1 MPVPADSKELTVK
14 QSEFLMA
21 SVIIARST
29 SFVVSKMTMASMSP
43 FNILAVRFILAFFIL
58 AALFHKKFGQCS
70 GQVIRN
76 GVAVGVT
83 YTAVMG
89 FELAALQYTET
100 SLASLI
106 ENSAFMLV
114 PVFALALQHTAPG
127 RKVIIGM
134 LLSFGGL
141 VVLMLG
147 QGAAFNIGCI
157 YLLGAMSFYAFAIFQ
172 TAVYA
177 KQGEPLLTGIIQMGA
192 MGLLSLAASLAFET
206 FVFPVSRTEWIMIL
220 WLIIVSSVFGFTFQ
234 PVAQRNLTA
243 SRAGMFTAL
252 NPIAAIVWG
261 YLILSEPVTPVKLTG
276 AVLVLAG
283 ILYPLWD
290 EVKPS

>member
-1 MPVPADSKELTVK
+1 
-14 QSEFLMA
+14 
-21 SVIIARST
+21 
-29 SFVVSKMTMASMSP
+29 MSP

-76 GVAVGVT
+76 GVALGVT

-89 FELAALQYTET
+89 FEMAALQYTET

-127 RKVIIGM
+127 RKVVIGM

-157 YLLGAMSFYAFAIFQ
+157 YLLIYACFRSSVLASIVSVGLYVILFIIQSMYLDAPLDVFRVIFPFLQ
-172 TAVYA
+172 HISVGSTSIWDLTLTPEQVRECLLCSVYA
-177 KQGEPLLTGIIQMGA
+177 V
-192 MGLLSLAASLAFET
+192 GLL
-206 FVFPVSRTEWIMIL
+206 
-220 WLIIVSSVFGFTFQ
+220 
-234 PVAQRNLTA
+234 
-243 SRAGMFTAL
+243 
-252 NPIAAIVWG
+252 AICHG
-261 YLILSEPVTPVKLTG
+261 GS
-276 AVLVLAG
+276 VLVFKKRELQ
-283 ILYPLWD
+283 
-290 EVKPS
+290 